1 MNKITLSKID
11 GAPSAG
17 EILCSV
23 DDLTDNAAMEFSL
36 GSAKETYDI
45 FIQRYNGEIFAYVN
59 VCPHAGTP
67 LNMEDGIFMEKT
79 GRYLMCHTHGALFEP
94 SNGLCVAGPCN
105 GASLQAVEIDIIA
118 GNIVIL

>member
-1 MNKITLSKID
+1 
-11 GAPSAG
+11 
-17 EILCSV
+17 
-23 DDLTDNAAMEFSL
+23 MEFSL

-105 GASLQAVEIDIIA
+105 CASLQAVEIDIIA
-118 GNIVIL
+118 GNIAF